1 MCGWCNHF
9 TVPGLT
15 FCPDIFVLFRKLSL
29 HRTKFSV
36 LGQGVYAACDAEH
49 VFTASGLA
57 LYTDLFCTV
66 SGQGVYA
73 ACNGGLCFTVSIQG
87 VYAVYNGDLCFTVS
101 GQDVHAAFD
110 VDLYFYCFRN
120 YFVTDLRFTVS
131 GLALY
136 IDLFLLFQDKTC
148 MLRVMQNVEKANGYV
163 FGESDERTLHA
174 LMSCASGAE
183 FEYEKI
189 ANIQE
194 KHMDS
199 SGEPM
204 DSDDVT

>member
-1 MCGWCNHF
+1 MHA
-9 TVPGLT
+9 T
-15 FCPDIFVLFRKLSL
+15 
-29 HRTKFSV
+29 
-36 LGQGVYAACDAEH
+36 CDAE
-49 VFTASGLA
+49 
-57 LYTDLFCTV
+57 
-66 SGQGVYA
+66 
-73 ACNGGLCFTVSIQG
+73 LC
-87 VYAVYNGDLCFTVS
+87 
-101 GQDVHAAFD
+101 
-110 VDLYFYCFRN
+110 
-120 YFVTDLRFTVS
+120 FTVS

-136 IDLFLLFQDKTC
+136 ADLSFTVSGLALATDLVLLFQGKACFLLFQDSLCTAVFFTVSGQGVHVTCYAELCFTVKGLALATDLVLLFQDKAC
-148 MLRVMQNVEKANGYV
+148 MLRVMQNVDKANGYV

-204 DSDDVT
+204 DNDDIT